1 MKVVLVEDEIAASEN
16 LSYLLK
22 NIDSEIEIITVL
34 ESVSEGISY
43 FSKNNEAEL
52 VFMDIHLADG
62 ISFEIFDKVSI
73 DVPIVFT
80 TAYDQY
86 AIQAFKVNSLDYLL
100 KPITEEDLTEA
111 LEKFKKR
118 SGAPIDVNDQLKGV
132 LSLLEASNKSYKSTY
147 LIQKRDELIP
157 VNVANIAYFYIEASI
172 VKAVT
177 FDKQEYV
184 VNKKLED
191 IELELNPEN
200 FLRINRQFVVNKK
213 SVSKLQFH
221 FNGKLIANL
230 EPEFHDRV
238 LVSKLKASE
247 VKAWLND

>member
-100 KPITEEDLTEA
+100 KPITEEDLIEA

-118 SGAPIDVNDQLKGV
+118 RGAPSDVKDQLKGV
-132 LSLLEASNKSYKSTY
+132 LSLLEASNKTYKTTY